1 MATGDAVGVPDPG
14 SPPPAADGEAA
25 AARRAR
31 RVPIPVTILTGF
43 LGAGKTTL
51 LNALLND
58 PALKEAAV
66 IVNEFGDVGIDHLLV
81 ASSAD
86 GIIELSS
93 GCLCC
98 TVRGELVT
106 TLENLLR
113 GLDNGRIATLSR
125 VVIETTGLADPAPVM
140 HAIMLHPYLVQRFR
154 LDGVVTVVDA
164 LNGAATLDAHE
175 EAVKQAAVADRLVLT
190 KTDMAGGAEAGAALR
205 RRLGALNPAAPI
217 LEAARGEAT
226 AERLLDCGLTDPKT
240 KIPDVARWLAAEA
253 YGRPGQGGAHDHGGH
268 GHHDHDH
275 GSHDHRDH
283 GHGASAGADP
293 DHGSHGHSHGHDHH
307 DHADHADHVHDV
319 NRHDARIRSF
329 SLITDRLIPMATF
342 DMFLDLLRSAHG
354 PKLLR
359 MKGIVGIAEDPDRP
373 LVIHAVQHAM
383 HPPTQLPS
391 WPGGDRRTRLV
402 FITCDLP
409 EEFVRGLF
417 DAFTGVIAPDRPDAA
432 AMMNNPLAI
441 PGFRA

>member
-1 MATGDAVGVPDPG
+1 MASVEAAGVPDPG
-14 SPPPAADGEAA
+14 SPPSVAGGEAA
-25 AARRAR
+25 AERRAR

-81 ASSAD
+81 AASAD

-205 RRLGALNPAAPI
+205 RRLEALNPAAPI
-217 LEAARGEAT
+217 LETAQGEAT
-226 AERLLDCGLTDPKT
+226 AEHLLDCGLYDPKT
-240 KIPDVARWLAAEA
+240 KIADVARWLAAEA
-253 YGRPGQGGAHDHGGH
+253 YGRPGQGGAHDEGGH
-268 GHHDHDH
+268 DHDHHHHDHDH
-275 GSHDHRDH
+275 GSHDHLRDGHAAAGGHDHDHRSQGH
-283 GHGASAGADP
+283 GHG
-293 DHGSHGHSHGHDHH
+293 HQHH
-307 DHADHADHVHDV
+307 DHVHDV

-329 SLITDRLIPMATF
+329 SLITDQPIPMATF

-359 MKGIVGIAEDPDRP
+359 MKGIVGIAEDPERP
-373 LVIHAVQHAM
+373 LVIHAVQDAM

-432 AMMNNPLAI
+432 AMTNNPLAI

>member
-1 MATGDAVGVPDPG
+1 MMSADDAIGVP
-14 SPPPAADGEAA
+14 AAPVADTDAGAA
-25 AARRAR
+25 GPSRARRA
-31 RVPIPVTILTGF
+31 PIPVTILTGF

-81 ASSAD
+81 AASSD

-205 RRLGALNPAAPI
+205 RRLQALNPAAPI

-226 AERLLDCGLTDPKT
+226 AERLLDCGLYDPKT
-240 KIPDVARWLAAEA
+240 KIADVARWLAAEA
-253 YGRPGQGGAHDHGGH
+253 YGRPGQGGTHDHGGH
-268 GHHDHDH
+268 DHHDHDHDH
-275 GSHDHRDH
+275 GSHDHHHDGHVAAAGHDHDHGSQGH
-283 GHGASAGADP
+283 GHG
-293 DHGSHGHSHGHDHH
+293 HGHGHH
-307 DHADHADHVHDV
+307 DHVHDV

-329 SLITDRLIPMATF
+329 SLITDRPIPMATF

-354 PKLLR
+354 TKLLR

-409 EEFVRGLF
+409 EAFVRGLF

-432 AMMNNPLAI
+432 AMTNNPLAI